1 MNTLTAG
8 ALKMGGVTAIER
20 AMVDKEPIFISV
32 RGQKKFAV
40 VDIEQFNTFCELEI
54 DNAIRE
60 SEHDYANG
68 NYSIETN
75 IDDYER
81 KLSSELGI

>member
-8 ALKMGGVTAIER
+8 ALKIGGVAAIER
-20 AMVDKEPIFISV
+20 AMIDKEPIFISV

-40 VDIEQFNTFCELEI
+40 VDIDKFNTLCDLEM
-54 DNAIRE
+54 DSAIRE
-60 SEHDYANG
+60 SEMDYKNG
-68 NYSIETN
+68 NYSIIKD

-81 KLSSELGI
+81 KLSQELDL